1 MVLIVDEESVRVIS
15 NVIGM
20 YKLMENRIYLVEQIT
35 KPRAPNKRSAPIY
48 FLSPTKSSIEK
59 LIEDWTPS
67 RKRRESLYAD
77 EVFLYFTNSLSDELF
92 NMIKTCKPLVKRL
105 KALSEVNMDF
115 LVKQNRAFHFDMD
128 PTEVFASI
136 FRRTTA
142 VSEKENVI
150 ADKLVTLCATL
161 NEYPHIRFKENSK
174 VGKKLAVL
182 FNEKFT
188 NFIASNKTWWYH
200 GDPDHT
206 ERGRS
211 TLLIL
216 SRSDDCLTPLIHEFT
231 YQAMVNDL
239 LEVRDD
245 KITVQTQ
252 GEDGPVTKDVLLNE
266 NDELWVELR
275 GKHIADV
282 IQTLSTRIREI
293 VNSSTG
299 MVHSRGKEGKTLS
312 LNQMANAL
320 KALPEYKEVMS
331 KLSQHM
337 YIAHKCMDI
346 FKKQGL
352 LDLSELEQTLATG
365 KNDEGRAPKVSEM
378 VDLVEEQLKMT
389 RDPVTRFRLLAIM
402 IISQNG
408 LKPADQGRL
417 FAAAQLRPEESD
429 ALQNLEQLGIPLI
442 QAITAARTGFRGDRI
457 VARKTVS
464 DNSGSEYSSS
474 RYACDLKEVLQSMAE
489 GQLSIDEYPS
499 IFPLPEDAYATSMTG
514 GGIASVRGTASKY
527 SKGRGN
533 TVVSRGGSRQL
544 VFIAGGICYSE
555 LRACEELMAD
565 GGPEVIAGGTN
576 FCSPGTFIE
585 SLASFKN

>member
-1 MVLIVDEESVRVIS
+1 
-15 NVIGM
+15 
-20 YKLMENRIYLVEQIT
+20 
-35 KPRAPNKRSAPIY
+35 
-48 FLSPTKSSIEK
+48 
-59 LIEDWTPS
+59 
-67 RKRRESLYAD
+67 
-77 EVFLYFTNSLSDELF
+77 
-92 NMIKTCKPLVKRL
+92 
-105 KALSEVNMDF
+105 
-115 LVKQNRAFHFDMD
+115 
-128 PTEVFASI
+128 
-136 FRRTTA
+136 
-142 VSEKENVI
+142 
-150 ADKLVTLCATL
+150 
-161 NEYPHIRFKENSK
+161 
-174 VGKKLAVL
+174 
-182 FNEKFT
+182 
-188 NFIASNKTWWYH
+188 
-200 GDPDHT
+200 
-206 ERGRS
+206 
-211 TLLIL
+211 
-216 SRSDDCLTPLIHEFT
+216 
-231 YQAMVNDL
+231 MVNDL

-299 MVHSRGKEGKTLS
+299 MVHSKGKEGKTLS

-457 VARKTVS
+457 VARK
-464 DNSGSEYSSS
+464 N
-474 RYACDLKEVLQSMAE
+474 
-489 GQLSIDEYPS
+489 
-499 IFPLPEDAYATSMTG
+499 
-514 GGIASVRGTASKY
+514 
-527 SKGRGN
+527 
-533 TVVSRGGSRQL
+533 
-544 VFIAGGICYSE
+544 
-555 LRACEELMAD
+555 
-565 GGPEVIAGGTN
+565 
-576 FCSPGTFIE
+576 
-585 SLASFKN
+585 